1 MSCSISEFDLA
12 QNAYFT
18 DPYDQS
24 AWFYHR
30 WLLGRGIIHSIFSWC
45 LVWHITVPCLNWK
58 SGAQGLFVKRVDIAI
73 KQINCYPEDYVLRK
87 PTALSIT
94 ERSIQWIELSTLWT
108 TGAWWQMYWIVDQE
122 VWVQAPTRS
131 LYCVLGQNTL
141 FSQYLSPTR
150 SINGY

>member
-58 SGAQGLFVKRVDIAI
+58 SGAQGLFVKRVD
-73 KQINCYPEDYVLRK
+73 NCYQTDKLLSRGLCIKNTNCSFHHGEIYPMDRVIHSLNYWGLVTNVLNCGSR
-87 PTALSIT
+87 
-94 ERSIQWIELSTLWT
+94 
-108 TGAWWQMYWIVDQE
+108 G
-122 VWVQAPTRS
+122 
-131 LYCVLGQNTL
+131 LGP
-141 FSQYLSPTR
+141 SP
-150 SINGY
+150 N